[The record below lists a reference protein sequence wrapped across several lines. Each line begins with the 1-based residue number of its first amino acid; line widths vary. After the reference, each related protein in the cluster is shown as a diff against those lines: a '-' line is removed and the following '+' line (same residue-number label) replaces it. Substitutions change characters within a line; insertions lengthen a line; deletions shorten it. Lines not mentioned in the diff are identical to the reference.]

1 MTINKPP
8 LIWLKEAGIYARTLS
23 SFHPIPLHPNIPWL
37 YFQLIN
43 GGLMMAK
50 NMIDQD
56 RWLSVEEIAF
66 HLGIK
71 KDTAYKWVAKKH
83 MPVHRIGR
91 LLKFDKA
98 EIDRWV
104 KSGAASKEK

>member
-1 MTINKPP
+1 MGKIT
-8 LIWLKEAGIYARTLS
+8 
-23 SFHPIPLHPNIPWL
+23 
-37 YFQLIN
+37 
-43 GGLMMAK
+43 
-50 NMIDQD
+50 IDQD

-83 MPVHRIGR
+83 MPAHKVGR

-98 EIDRWV
+98 EIDAWV
-104 KSGAASKEK
+104 KSGEAETHPKTKN

>member
-1 MTINKPP
+1 M
-8 LIWLKEAGIYARTLS
+8 G
-23 SFHPIPLHPNIPWL
+23 
-37 YFQLIN
+37 
-43 GGLMMAK
+43 K
-50 NMIDQD
+50 NSTEQD

-83 MPVHRIGR
+83 MPAHKVGR

-98 EIDRWV
+98 QIDAWV
-104 KSGAASKEK
+104 TSGAASSEKQKG

>member
-1 MTINKPP
+1 M
-8 LIWLKEAGIYARTLS
+8 GLS
-23 SFHPIPLHPNIPWL
+23 HSIPLHPNLPSL
-37 YFQLIN
+37 YFQLTN
-43 GGLMMAK
+43 GGFIMGK
-50 NMIDQD
+50 NMIEQD

-83 MPVHRIGR
+83 MPAHKVGR

-98 EIDRWV
+98 EIDAWV
-104 KSGAASKEK
+104 KSGDAGLNSKRLN

>member
-1 MTINKPP
+1 MLT
-8 LIWLKEAGIYARTLS
+8 
-23 SFHPIPLHPNIPWL
+23 
-37 YFQLIN
+37 N
-43 GGLMMAK
+43 GDFIIRK
-50 NMIDQD
+50 NTIDQD

-83 MPVHRIGR
+83 MPAHKVGR

-98 EIDRWV
+98 EIDAWV
-104 KSGAASKEK
+104 KSGAASREKKISPG